1 VRTAILVAAVS
12 VAGTWGELDP
22 AVKDRIKSSVDVG
35 LKYIRFQQK
44 KNGSWNDSPRTTAL
58 VVRALMESHRRY
70 TEEDGPF
77 VRKALEY
84 LAASAQPDGVVQ
96 GEDSTLLDT
105 ALVLHVLSLS
115 GNPAYRGLIDG
126 AKRYVYETKGALVND
141 PLFLAGAPLEGS
153 YRAYYSMARD
163 ADGAE
168 KERLAQELLAA
179 QQFEGYWKAT
189 SKDRLES
196 DDIAASAV
204 ALLALERIYED

>member
-1 VRTAILVAAVS
+1 MRMAILVAALS
-12 VAGTWGELDP
+12 VGGTSGELDP
-22 AVKDRIKSSVDVG
+22 ALKDQIKSSVDVG
-35 LKYIRFQQK
+35 LKYIRFQQNE
-44 KNGSWNDSPRTTAL
+44 NGSWNDSPRTTAL
-58 VVRALMESHRRY
+58 VVRAFMESHRRY

-96 GEDSTLLDT
+96 GDDATLMDT
-105 ALVLHVLSLS
+105 ALVMKVLSLS
-115 GNPAYRGLIDG
+115 GNPAYRGLVEG
-126 AKRYVYETKGALVND
+126 AKSYVHEKQGARTQD
-141 PLFLAGAPLEGS
+141 PISLMGDPPEGS
-153 YRAYYSMARD
+153 YRAYFSMARD

-168 KERLAQELLAA
+168 KERLARALLGA

-204 ALLALERIYED
+204 ALLALQRIYED